1 MLQQVQET
9 IRRFRMIPPGL
20 RLAVACSGGPDSTG
34 LLLILQQLAPELGCT
49 LSVVHFNHKL
59 RASESDADEQFV
71 RSLADRLRLPFHVA
85 SDDVRSRAGR
95 TGANIEQTG
104 RRLRYDY
111 FFSLV
116 ESGLADRI
124 AVGHTADDQAETV
137 LHRLFRG
144 AGGRGMAGIYPALGN
159 WLIRPLLETRRQDI
173 LDWLR
178 NCEQTWREDSSN
190 QDLRYVRNRI
200 RHQLLPAL
208 AEFNPSIVRVLTHG
222 AEIAREEEA
231 FWDEYLRPLV
241 QQHLQRSEG
250 AVQVDVAP
258 LRNMPVAVARR
269 FLRYALEE
277 AALRNSSAGRRNRL
291 GRSTGAS
298 DFGHVQRILALALS
312 GQSGTTL
319 SLPGRIR
326 AKKEFS
332 SLLLE
337 TADTDR
343 TGFHGY
349 SYEVTVPETVAV
361 PEIPS
366 SFAFELI
373 PLASGTARYNG
384 NGEELLDCAVIQEPL
399 VLRNWQAGDSYR
411 QKGHRK
417 SRKIKELF
425 QRWRVSSSMR
435 QRWPVVVAG
444 NQIVWSRKW
453 GVAEE
458 FTPRPGSTEAL
469 RIRERM
475 RERMGEMD

>member
-1 MLQQVQET
+1 
-9 IRRFRMIPPGL
+9 MIPPGV
-20 RLAVACSGGPDSTG
+20 RIAVACSGGPDSTG
-34 LLLILQQLAPELGCT
+34 LLLILQQLAPELGCA

-85 SDDVRSRAGR
+85 SGDVLARAGR
-95 TGANIEQTG
+95 ARANVEQTG
-104 RRLRYDY
+104 RQLRYDY

-137 LHRLFRG
+137 LQRLFRG
-144 AGGRGMAGIYPALGN
+144 AGGRGLAAIYPTLGN
-159 WLIRPLLETRRQDI
+159 WLIRPLLETRRQDV

-178 NCEQTWREDSSN
+178 DRGQIWREDSSN
-190 QDLRYVRNRI
+190 QDLRYARNRI
-200 RHQLLPAL
+200 RRRLLPVL
-208 AEFNPSIVRVLTHG
+208 AEFNPSIVRALAHG
-222 AEIAREEEA
+222 AELAREEEA

-241 QQHLQRSEG
+241 QQHLQQSEG
-250 AVQVDVAP
+250 AVQVAVAG
-258 LRNMPVAVARR
+258 LRTMPVAVARR

-277 AALRNSSAGRRNRL
+277 TAEAALRASSASQRKRL

-298 DFGHVQRILALALS
+298 GFGHVQRILALALS
-312 GQSGTTL
+312 GRSGATL
-319 SLPGRIR
+319 SLPGRILV
-326 AKKEFS
+326 KKEFS
-332 SLLLE
+332 TLLLE

-343 TGFHGY
+343 TRFPGY
-349 SYEVTVPETVAV
+349 SYEVTVPETLEV

-373 PLASGTARYNG
+373 PLASGTPRYNG
-384 NGEELLDCAVIQEPL
+384 CWEELLDRDVIQESL
-399 VLRNWQAGDSYR
+399 VLRNWRAGDSYR
-411 QKGHRK
+411 QQGHRK

-444 NQIVWSRKW
+444 DRIVWSRKW
-453 GVAEE
+453 GIAEG
-458 FTPRPGSTEAL
+458 FTPRPGSAEAL
-469 RIRERM
+469 RIRERT
-475 RERMGEMD
+475 REMD